1 MIECAKNANTIG
13 NLMKILKLT
22 MLTSLVLVGLF
33 YASNVIGFASTTL
46 IIITL
51 LAMSYSIRYWRE
63 GVGIELAYWG
73 LVYAAFGLILLGIV
87 MLQSHAGCMFL
98 IGDCYQPRLPLWL
111 SNFKLLYNLKLL
123 IVNSVAV
130 TVIILNVIRLLKP
143 VPVMT
148 EMNS

>member
-1 MIECAKNANTIG
+1 
-13 NLMKILKLT
+13 MKILKLT

-63 GVGIELAYWG
+63 GIGFELAYWG
-73 LVYAAFGLILLGIV
+73 LVYAAFGLVLLGIA

-98 IGDCYQPRLPLWL
+98 IGDCYQPRLPSWL
-111 SNFKLLYNLKLL
+111 SNFKLIYNLKLL
-123 IVNSVAV
+123 VVNTVAV
-130 TVIILNVIRLLKP
+130 TAIILNVQRSRKLVSDAAKI
-143 VPVMT
+143 
-148 EMNS
+148 ES

>member
-1 MIECAKNANTIG
+1 
-13 NLMKILKLT
+13 MKILKLT

-63 GVGIELAYWG
+63 GIGFELAYWG
-73 LVYAAFGLILLGIV
+73 LVYAAFGLVLLGIA

-98 IGDCYQPRLPLWL
+98 IGDCYQPRLPSWL
-111 SNFKLLYNLKLL
+111 SNFKLIYNLKLL
-123 IVNSVAV
+123 FVNSVAV
-130 TVIILNVIRLLKP
+130 TAIILNVQRSRKL
-143 VPVMT
+143 VSDVANT
-148 EMNS
+148 ES

>member
-1 MIECAKNANTIG
+1 
-13 NLMKILKLT
+13 MKLFKLT

-51 LAMSYSIRYWRE
+51 LAMSYTIRCWRE

-73 LVYAAFGLILLGIV
+73 LVYAAFGLVLLGIA

-98 IGDCYQPRLPLWL
+98 IGDCYQPRLPSWL
-111 SNFKLLYNLKLL
+111 SNFKLIYNLKLL
-123 IVNSVAV
+123 VVNTVAV
-130 TVIILNVIRLLKP
+130 TAIILNVQRSRKLVSDAAKI
-143 VPVMT
+143 
-148 EMNS
+148 ES

>member
-1 MIECAKNANTIG
+1 
-13 NLMKILKLT
+13 MKILKLT

-73 LVYAAFGLILLGIV
+73 LVYAAFGLILLGIA

>member
-1 MIECAKNANTIG
+1 
-13 NLMKILKLT
+13 MKILKLT

-63 GVGIELAYWG
+63 GIGFELAYWG
-73 LVYAAFGLILLGIV
+73 LVYAAFGLVLLGIA

-98 IGDCYQPRLPLWL
+98 IGDCYQPRLPSWL
-111 SNFKLLYNLKLL
+111 SNFKLIYNLKLL
-123 IVNSVAV
+123 VVNTVAV
-130 TVIILNVIRLLKP
+130 TAIILNVQRSRKLVSDAAEI
-143 VPVMT
+143 
-148 EMNS
+148 ES

>member
-1 MIECAKNANTIG
+1 
-13 NLMKILKLT
+13 MKILKLT

-63 GVGIELAYWG
+63 GIGFELAYWG
-73 LVYAAFGLILLGIV
+73 LVYAAFGLVLLGIA

-98 IGDCYQPRLPLWL
+98 IGDCYQPRLPSWL

-123 IVNSVAV
+123 VVNSVAV
-130 TVIILNVIRLLKP
+130 AVIILNIRRILSK
-143 VPVMT
+143 
-148 EMNS
+148 

>member
-1 MIECAKNANTIG
+1 
-13 NLMKILKLT
+13 MKILKLT

-63 GVGIELAYWG
+63 GIGFELAYWG
-73 LVYAAFGLILLGIV
+73 LVYAAFGLVLLGIA

-98 IGDCYQPRLPLWL
+98 IGDCYQPRLPSWI

-123 IVNSVAV
+123 VVNSVAV
-130 TVIILNVIRLLKP
+130 AVIILNIRRILSK
-143 VPVMT
+143 
-148 EMNS
+148 

>member
-1 MIECAKNANTIG
+1 
-13 NLMKILKLT
+13 MKILKLT

-73 LVYAAFGLILLGIV
+73 LVYAAFGLILLGIA

-98 IGDCYQPRLPLWL
+98 IGDCYQPRLPSWL
-111 SNFKLLYNLKLL
+111 SNLKLLYNLKLL
-123 IVNSVAV
+123 VVNSVAV
-130 TVIILNVIRLLKP
+130 TVIILNVISLLKP
-143 VPVMT
+143 VPVVWIAT
-148 EMNS
+148 GKK

>member
-1 MIECAKNANTIG
+1 
-13 NLMKILKLT
+13 MKILKLT

-73 LVYAAFGLILLGIV
+73 LVYAAFGLVLLGIA

-98 IGDCYQPRLPLWL
+98 IGDCYQPRLPSWL
-111 SNFKLLYNLKLL
+111 SNFKLIYNLKLL
-123 IVNSVAV
+123 VVNTVAV
-130 TVIILNVIRLLKP
+130 TAIILNVQRSRKLVSDAAKI
-143 VPVMT
+143 
-148 EMNS
+148 ES

>member
-1 MIECAKNANTIG
+1 
-13 NLMKILKLT
+13 MKILKLT

-73 LVYAAFGLILLGIV
+73 LVYAAFGLILLGIA

-123 IVNSVAV
+123 IVNSVAA
-130 TVIILNVIRLLKP
+130 TVIILNIRRIL
-143 VPVMT
+143 
-148 EMNS
+148 